1 MQAGKVYQAN
11 RKHDSTGRLQLVVIP
26 MATRA
31 LRVSEHMLPRPRRP
45 LVSPTVWEQSLRQR
59 PSAPPD
65 RAAARPTAVLRP
77 LHACS
82 RGAGGPRLRPS
93 VTRAHAAHSVL
104 LNVLVPGAGNTHVQE
119 RRAPRWRERAQS
131 GLPAY
136 GPHCPPTLTL
146 CPGAALWALLQ
157 CTLAPMSGRVTSFQ
171 ASCNPSVPPSPGT
184 LWPQKCP
191 PPGTLASFSPP
202 TLQSEHSSPATLRGP
217 SSRDSHCWRAQRT
230 P

>member
-1 MQAGKVYQAN
+1 M
-11 RKHDSTGRLQLVVIP
+11 VIP

-31 LRVSEHMLPRPRRP
+31 LRVSEHMLPHPHRP
-45 LVSPTVWEQSLRQR
+45 LVSPTVWEQNQRQR
-59 PSAPPD
+59 PSTPPD
-65 RAAARPTAVLRP
+65 RAAARP
-77 LHACS
+77 
-82 RGAGGPRLRPS
+82 RGHTPAAPRLFVRRWGALALALHDGHTLHIPS
-93 VTRAHAAHSVL
+93 CSTSLFLGQETPMSGRDGHTGGV
-104 LNVLVPGAGNTHVQE
+104 NVPE
-119 RRAPRWRERAQS
+119 S

-171 ASCNPSVPPSPGT
+171 ASCNPSVPTSPGT

-202 TLQSEHSSPATLRGP
+202 NSPKRTLLPCHHPRPLLS
-217 SSRDSHCWRAQRT
+217 
-230 P
+230 